1 MHNTIVNKLSF
12 IGSNGRVHMEQ
23 KADWKALSKA
33 DWEADPFPD
42 WVPDLNYECSHGPAA
57 SRFGRLDHEQNQ
69 RTTCRR
75 CGGVVD

>member
-1 MHNTIVNKLSF
+1 MD
-12 IGSNGRVHMEQ
+12 Q

-69 RTTCRR
+69 RTTCRNKSLLR
-75 CGGVVD
+75 LIDPSVTCACSQRAFSNVYV